1 MAASDECSIFTNE
14 AMSHFIAGK
23 RHMLVKDTPAALD
36 SLAMSCEMLAKSFG
50 ESSAECADA
59 YFHYGRALLEMS
71 RLESDVL
78 GTALE
83 GIPEGEDEIV
93 DESEVLTAEQK
104 DEITGQVLEA
114 LDENFQTHEEKIA
127 LLTDG
132 HTSQMPESDE
142 EEEAEDEAMDTGV
155 EKMPI
160 EAEKIVDE
168 DEEEPS
174 NLQHAW
180 EMIELAK
187 VIYMKKVEAEKEIA
201 VKAEFE
207 RKICETFISL
217 GEVSLENENYQQAVD
232 DFSACLERRQDK
244 LPEDSRSIAE
254 IHYQL
259 GVALGFSSRF
269 EEAVKSLNAAIDVL
283 TMRIKN
289 LAERI
294 ESKDETRIDDADYT
308 REKEMAELE
317 TLIPEIREKIADTN
331 EMKAESMTSQEAATG
346 FSAGISGDKSV
357 STISAKK
364 RTNAIGQDG
373 SSFSLKQS
381 RLENR
386 S

>member
-1 MAASDECSIFTNE
+1 MAASDQTSIRKE
-14 AMSHFIAGK
+14 AMTHLIAGK
-23 RHMLVKDTPAALD
+23 RHMLVQDTPAAVD
-36 SLAMSCEMLAKSFG
+36 SLAMSCEMISKTFG
-50 ESSAECADA
+50 ESSTECADA

-83 GIPEGEDEIV
+83 GIPEGDDEIV
-93 DESEVLTAEQK
+93 DESEALTAEQK
-104 DEITGQVLEA
+104 EEITGQVMEA
-114 LDENFQTHEEKIA
+114 FDENFSKHEEKIA

-180 EMIELAK
+180 EMLELAK
-187 VIYMKKVEAEKEIA
+187 VIYMKKVEAEKDIA
-201 VKAEFE
+201 AKAEFE
-207 RKICETFISL
+207 RKICEAFISL
-217 GEVSLENENYQQAVD
+217 GEVSLENENYGRAVE
-232 DFSACLERRQDK
+232 DFSACLERRQAK
-244 LPEDSRSIAE
+244 LPKDSRSIAE

-259 GVALGFSSRF
+259 GVALGFSSKF
-269 EEAVKSLNAAIDVL
+269 EEAIKSLNAAIDVL

-289 LAERI
+289 LAERM
-294 ESKDETRIDDADYT
+294 ESKDETRMDDADYT

-317 TLIPEIREKIADTN
+317 VLIPEIREKIADTN
-331 EMKAESMTSQEAATG
+331 EMKAEAMKKTEAATG
-346 FSAGISGDKSV
+346 FAAGISGDKPV
-357 STISAKK
+357 SSISAKK
-364 RTNAIGQDG
+364 RTNAIAQDG